1 MANSRNANSSVS
13 VNYLIGDA
21 VGTNPEG
28 TKSPEPAT
36 KQMTGIRFTLQ
47 QAERLRHRVDQRP
60 IETQQVAP
68 GSPSEHNSGHG

>member
-13 VNYLIGDA
+13 VNDLIDDA

-28 TKSPEPAT
+28 PKSPQPAT
-36 KQMTGIRFTLQ
+36 QQMADIRFTLQ
-47 QAERLRHRVDQRP
+47 LAERLRHCIDQRP

-68 GSPSEHNSGHG
+68 SSPSEHNSRHG